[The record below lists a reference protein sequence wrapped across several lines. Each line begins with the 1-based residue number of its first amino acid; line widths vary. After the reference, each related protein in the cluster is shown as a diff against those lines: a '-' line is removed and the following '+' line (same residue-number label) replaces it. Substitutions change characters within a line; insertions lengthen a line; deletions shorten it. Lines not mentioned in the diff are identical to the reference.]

1 MTEVVVPATT
11 FWDVAANALDDPWFW
26 AISAVTAF
34 GTALIIRSRLTRCLR
49 WCSLRSSRR
58 RSRPWPG
65 SG

>member
-34 GTALIIRSRLTRCLR
+34 GTALIIRSRLTRCL
-49 WCSLRSSRR
+49 
-58 RSRPWPG
+58 
-65 SG
+65 